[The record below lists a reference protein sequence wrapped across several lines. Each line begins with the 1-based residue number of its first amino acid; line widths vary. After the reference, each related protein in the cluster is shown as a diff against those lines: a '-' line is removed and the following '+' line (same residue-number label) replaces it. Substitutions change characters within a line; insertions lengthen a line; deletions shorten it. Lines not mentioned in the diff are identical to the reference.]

1 MNSINT
7 EALDQTTRTLI
18 DLGLRYGPKILTAFI
33 ILIAGLFTARR
44 VGQMLNRWLTTR
56 ELEPPVRMLIGRAV
70 SLVVLLLFAMMALQ
84 NLGVELLPLFASLG
98 VAGVGVGLAMQGVL
112 SNLSAGLTIIFTKP
126 FKVGEYV
133 ALVGVEGQVDSIE
146 LFSTT
151 LLHAD
156 RSRVVIP
163 NRKIVG
169 EILHNYG
176 KLRQVEIFVGVAYA
190 SDLDK
195 ALRVVR
201 AVLDQNPH
209 VHKELEPVVGVS
221 SLDESAIK
229 IAVKPWVSIA
239 NYVGI
244 GSEINRAIVAAFREC
259 RIEIPFPQQE
269 VRLLSAP
276 PSSPA

>member
-7 EALDQTTRTLI
+7 DALDQTTRTLI

-33 ILIAGLFTARR
+33 ILVAGLFTARR

-70 SLVVLLLFAMMALQ
+70 SLLVLLLFAMMALQ

-195 ALRVVR
+195 ALRVIR
-201 AVLDQNPH
+201 TVLDQNPH
-209 VHKELEPVVGVS
+209 VHKELVPVVGVL
-221 SLDESAIK
+221 SLDDSAIK
-229 IAVKPWVSIA
+229 IVVKPWVNIA
-239 NYVGI
+239 DYVGI
-244 GSEINRAIVAAFREC
+244 GSEINRAIVTAFREC

-276 PSSPA
+276 PSNPV

>member
-7 EALDQTTRTLI
+7 EALDQTRRTLI

-33 ILIAGLFTARR
+33 ILIAGMFTARR
-44 VGQMLNRWLTTR
+44 VGQILNRWLTTR
-56 ELEPPVRMLIGRAV
+56 ELEPPVRMLIGRAI
-70 SLVVLLLFAMMALQ
+70 SLLVLLLFAMMALQ

-151 LLHAD
+151 LVHAD

-176 KLRQVEIFVGVAYA
+176 KLRQVEIYVGVAYA

-195 ALRVVR
+195 ALRVIR
-201 AVLDQNPH
+201 TVLEQNPR
-209 VHKELEPVVGVS
+209 VHKELAPVVGVL

-229 IAVKPWVSIA
+229 IAVKPWVGLA
-239 NYVGI
+239 DYVPV
-244 GSEINRAIVAAFREC
+244 GSEIYRAIVTAFREC